1 MNGAHSSVMG
11 KDAGFMLAAV
21 IVLVFLVL
29 LTLTIAAPKIA
40 MGLKREREIE
50 AQHRANQ
57 YVRAIRLYSLKFNHQ
72 YPGSIEQ
79 LQKSNNQRFLRQK
92 YLDPLTGKDDWRL
105 IHVGENKTKVK
116 GFFGEDL
123 PGLAGGLGSA
133 AGLQSGPGTATTG
146 SSSTSQFNNSGIGGA
161 SQGSSQAGG
170 IGNGGTGTGATSGTG
185 STGSNAGTGTS
196 SQSADSLT
204 GTGGPIMGIGSS
216 ATGEAILT
224 VNEQTNYQD
233 WEFLY
238 DPRIEQL
245 YAKGNLL
252 GGGIT
257 SGSPSGNGLGTT
269 PINGTLPPPPGT
281 TPTTPGPAPTQPPQ

>member
-1 MNGAHSSVMG
+1 MM
-11 KDAGFMLAAV
+11 AAV
-21 IVLVFLVL
+21 IVMVFLVL
-29 LTLTIAAPKIA
+29 LALTVAAPSIA
-40 MGLKREREIE
+40 RSIQRDREIE

-57 YVRAIRLYSLKFNHQ
+57 YVRGIRLYYKKFGH

-79 LQKSNNQRFLRQK
+79 LQKSNNQRFVRQK

-105 IHVGENKTKVK
+105 IHVGENKTTVK

-123 PGLAGGLGSA
+123 PGIAGGLGAA
-133 AGLQSGPGTATTG
+133 AGLSSGSGNTTG
-146 SSSTSQFNNSGIGGA
+146 TTSSPSNSL
-161 SQGSSQAGG
+161 S
-170 IGNGGTGTGATSGTG
+170 GNQPTPNGTTSGVG
-185 STGSNAGTGTS
+185 ATGTS
-196 SQSADSLT
+196 GGPGISSQSTDDLK

-216 ATGEAILT
+216 KSGDSILDVNGEGT
-224 VNEQTNYQD
+224 YQG

-257 SGSPSGNGLGTT
+257 AGSSSGNGLSTT
-269 PINGTLPPPPGT
+269 PIGETSTPNTTKPPIPP
-281 TPTTPGPAPTQPPQ
+281 TPQQ

>member
-1 MNGAHSSVMG
+1 MSA
-11 KDAGFMLAAV
+11 
-21 IVLVFLVL
+21 
-29 LTLTIAAPKIA
+29 
-40 MGLKREREIE
+40 
-50 AQHRANQ
+50 
-57 YVRAIRLYSLKFNHQ
+57 AIRLYYNKFGQ

-123 PGLAGGLGSA
+123 PGLAGGLGA
-133 AGLQSGPGTATTG
+133 ASSLSSGT
-146 SSSTSQFNNSGIGGA
+146 SSTTSTSTSAFNNSGIGGA
-161 SQGSSQAGG
+161 GASGQGTGG
-170 IGNGGTGTGATSGTG
+170 LGNGGTGTGGTSSTG
-185 STGSNAGTGTS
+185 STGTNAGTGTS
-196 SQSADSLT
+196 SQSADDLK
-204 GTGGPIMGIGSS
+204 GTGGPIMGVGSS

-252 GGGIT
+252 GGGIS

-269 PINGTLPPPPGT
+269 PINGTLPAPSGGT
-281 TPTTPGPAPTQPPQ
+281 QTPSPAPTQPQL

>member
-1 MNGAHSSVMG
+1 MNGARPKVLTG
-11 KDAGFMLAAV
+11 DEGFLLAAV

-40 MGLKREREIE
+40 MQLKREREIE

-57 YVRAIRLYSLKFNHQ
+57 YVRAIRVYNIKFKGQ

-123 PGLAGGLGSA
+123 PGLAGGLGA
-133 AGLQSGPGTATTG
+133 ASSLSSGT
-146 SSSTSQFNNSGIGGA
+146 SSTTSTSTSAFNNSGIGGA
-161 SQGSSQAGG
+161 GASGQGTGG
-170 IGNGGTGTGATSGTG
+170 VGNGGTGTGGTSSTG
-185 STGSNAGTGTS
+185 STGTNAGTGTS
-196 SQSADSLT
+196 SQSADDLK
-204 GTGGPIMGIGSS
+204 GTGGPIMGVGSS

-252 GGGIT
+252 GGGIS

-269 PINGTLPPPPGT
+269 PINGTLPPPPGGT
-281 TPTTPGPAPTQPPQ
+281 QTPSPAPAQPQL

>member
-1 MNGAHSSVMG
+1 MNGARVKVSTG
-11 KDAGFMLAAV
+11 DEGFLLAAV
-21 IVLVFLVL
+21 IVLVFLML
-29 LTLTIAAPKIA
+29 LTLSIAAPQIG
-40 MGLKREREIE
+40 MSIKRDRELE

-57 YVRAIRLYSLKFNHQ
+57 YVRGIRLYYKKFGH

-79 LQKSNNQRFLRQK
+79 LQKSNNQRFVRQK
-92 YLDPLTGKDDWRL
+92 YLDPMTGKDDWRL

-123 PGLAGGLGSA
+123 PGMAAGLGSA
-133 AGLQSGPGTATTG
+133 AGLQSGGNGLTTG
-146 SSSTSQFNNSGIGGA
+146 NSGSAFGNSGAGSGSGSQGGNSATGTGIGGP
-161 SQGSSQAGG
+161 S
-170 IGNGGTGTGATSGTG
+170 TSGTG
-185 STGSNAGTGTS
+185 STGTGVGSGIS
-196 SQSADSLT
+196 SQSTDDLK
-204 GTGGPIMGIGSS
+204 GTGGPIMGVGSS

-257 SGSPSGNGLGTT
+257 SGSPSSTG
-269 PINGTLPPPPGT
+269 LPPSSIGAPVT
-281 TPTTPGPAPTQPPQ
+281 PAPVTPAPAPQQQQ